1 MEGFVRVAASNLANH
16 SKDNLFKKSFISLNQ
31 QTLVLR
37 VFEDQEA
44 EVPLEEIMLRENF
57 RRIDT
62 QLTNQLNIK
71 EYQAEL
77 RSKSTEFENSVNLP
91 WLPADEF

>member
-1 MEGFVRVAASNLANH
+1 M
-16 SKDNLFKKSFISLNQ
+16 
-31 QTLVLR
+31 
-37 VFEDQEA
+37 
-44 EVPLEEIMLRENF
+44 PLEEIMLRENF

-77 RSKSTEFENSVNLP
+77 RQKSSELENSVNLP
-91 WLPADEF
+91 RLPSDEFQYPLALIFEDGGIFLMWCKSEI

>member
-1 MEGFVRVAASNLANH
+1 MEGFVRVAASNLDNH
-16 SKDNLFKKSFISLNQ
+16 SKDNLFKKSFISLNR
-31 QTLVLR
+31 QTLVLQ

-44 EVPLEEIMLRENF
+44 EAPLEEIMLRENF

-71 EYQAEL
+71 EY
-77 RSKSTEFENSVNLP
+77 
-91 WLPADEF
+91 